1 MKLMR
6 ILLPIAVVAFGF
18 VVTTTTVTATPDMA
32 KKEKTAC
39 KTCHANAK
47 VTKDTAKEL
56 TKVGTCYKGS
66 KDMKKCKE

>member
-1 MKLMR
+1 
-6 ILLPIAVVAFGF
+6 
-18 VVTTTTVTATPDMA
+18 MA

-39 KTCHANAK
+39 KTCHVNAK
-47 VTKDTAKEL
+47 VTKETKEL